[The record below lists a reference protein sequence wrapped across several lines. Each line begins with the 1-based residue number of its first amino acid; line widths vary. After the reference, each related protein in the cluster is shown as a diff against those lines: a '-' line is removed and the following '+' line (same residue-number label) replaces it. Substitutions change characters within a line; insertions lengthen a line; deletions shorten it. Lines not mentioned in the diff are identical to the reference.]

1 MNVFFLFNRILVVTL
16 HDVAHSNDVGIKQM
30 CISDLFLSQV
40 RELQTRLQSLEAS
53 SPHNSRTSTPTK
65 SQVINPTT
73 GER

>member
-1 MNVFFLFNRILVVTL
+1 MNVFFLFNRIVTL
-16 HDVAHSNDVGIKQM
+16 HDVAHSNDVHVGIKQM
-30 CISDLFLSQV
+30 YRSDLFLSQV